1 MFPGEIVPEL
11 FMYLFVY
18 LFMWMTSFDNN
29 PNWYVAIFLVVA
41 DQCGLVL
48 GQV

>member
-1 MFPGEIVPEL
+1 MFPGKIIPKL

-29 PNWYVAIFLVVA
+29 PNL
-41 DQCGLVL
+41 
-48 GQV
+48 